1 MTPRDAVL
9 LLRLALGIAG
19 LVAGFFLWGEFT
31 DWIKAPVIAERD
43 AALARER
50 HEREA
55 KEWLNGVLVKQAER
69 ESKVDKRLEGINR
82 DLADLKKNDPAARGV
97 LGTVLPDAVIR
108 MSQYSKGGAIV
119 RDTGSSPPAGNPAS
133 GSAERGDG
141 GGRAEPQE
149 PAVRGLGEVQQPSGL
164 TGYLG
169 QVWKR
174 LQMKKPAEAGS
185 K

>member
-1 MTPRDAVL
+1 MTPRDVL
-9 LLRLALGIAG
+9 LLFRLALGVAG
-19 LVAGFFLWGEFT
+19 LVAGLFLWGQFT
-31 DWIKAPVIAERD
+31 DWIKAPVIKERD
-43 AALARER
+43 EAIAAEKR
-50 HEREA
+50 EREA
-55 KEWLNGVLVKQAER
+55 KEWLNSVLVKQAER

-82 DLADLKKNDPAARGV
+82 DLADLKKNDLAARGV
-97 LGTVLPDAVIR
+97 LGTVLPDSVIR
-108 MSQYSKGGAIV
+108 MSQYSKGGAVV
-119 RDTGSSPPAGNPAS
+119 RDPGSSPPAGNTAS
-133 GSAERGDG
+133 GPAERGDG